1 MWNSVMT
8 GSFSFIGCVVSFA
21 QLECINTLFSH
32 WQIDLRIFFLLLHWR
47 IGKYG
52 RFCSFRLLIP
62 CARHK
67 SGVIITSK
75 LFIKISFGL
84 HTFKSIGQLG
94 KSSLKVFSCNTCHG
108 FCQQFSNGPSLE
120 ICWKK
125 SNNGFSSA

>member
-1 MWNSVMT
+1 MKFGDDWFFFFHRLCGKLCPAWMYQHIVLSLADR
-8 GSFSFIGCVVSFA
+8 SK
-21 QLECINTLFSH
+21 
-32 WQIDLRIFFLLLHWR
+32 DFFLLLHWR